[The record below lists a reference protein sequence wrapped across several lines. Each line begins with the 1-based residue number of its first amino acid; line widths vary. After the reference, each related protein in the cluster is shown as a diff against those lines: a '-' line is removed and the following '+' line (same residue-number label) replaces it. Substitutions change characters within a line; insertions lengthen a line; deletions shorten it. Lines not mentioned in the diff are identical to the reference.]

1 MAWSCPSMAAFPSGF
16 EMYVK
21 SLLTQARKIDIQ
33 QAEMPQEIA
42 PDQIRLRLATAS
54 ICGTDMHY
62 FRHFANAGFALD
74 CPVTLGHEAC
84 AWVEDANGHDFAP
97 GQLVAINPVINCGVC
112 ENCQAG
118 DINMC
123 PTKRFPG
130 SATTKPHIDGFFRE
144 RFDFPAR
151 CCHGVAE
158 GVAPDHLTFAEPLA
172 CAMHSLNRAG
182 VRAGHRVL
190 VTGCGPMGLLAVVG
204 AAAKGAEV
212 EVTDLKPE
220 AIAAAEAVGATG
232 GYVIGQTT
240 PPDSAYDVVIE
251 ASGSPHAYNQALEA
265 VRKQGVIGVLSL
277 IQPSEVPINLHL
289 NALKEVSSVGSI
301 LFTGEFAEA
310 VALIEAGTVDFD
322 AITAA
327 RFPVTETQAACDMMA
342 DGRAVGKVL
351 ITPA

>member
-1 MAWSCPSMAAFPSGF
+1 
-16 EMYVK
+16 MYVK
-21 SLLTQARKIDIQ
+21 SVLTGARQIEIE
-33 QAEMPQEIA
+33 QAEMPAEIA
-42 PDQIRLRLATAS
+42 PGDIRLRLATAS

-62 FRHFANAGFALD
+62 FRHFANAGFTLD
-74 CPVTLGHEAC
+74 YPVTLGHEAC
-84 AWVEDANGHDFAP
+84 AWVEDANGHGFTP
-97 GQLVAINPVINCGVC
+97 GQLVAINPVIECGTC
-112 ENCQAG
+112 EKCRAG

-144 RFDFPAR
+144 VFDFPAR
-151 CCHGVAE
+151 CCHGVAA

-172 CAMHSLNRAG
+172 CAMHSVNRAG
-182 VRAGHRVL
+182 VRPGHRVL

-204 AAAKGAEV
+204 AVAKGATV

-251 ASGSPHAYNQALEA
+251 ASGSPHAYNQALAA

-277 IQPSEVPINLHL
+277 IQPSEVPIDLHL

-301 LFTGEFAEA
+301 LFTHEFAGA
-310 VALIEAGTVDFD
+310 VALIEAGTVDFE

-327 RFPVTETQAACDMMA
+327 RFPVAETQGACEMMA
-342 DGRAVGKVL
+342 DGRSVGKVL
-351 ITPA
+351 IKSS